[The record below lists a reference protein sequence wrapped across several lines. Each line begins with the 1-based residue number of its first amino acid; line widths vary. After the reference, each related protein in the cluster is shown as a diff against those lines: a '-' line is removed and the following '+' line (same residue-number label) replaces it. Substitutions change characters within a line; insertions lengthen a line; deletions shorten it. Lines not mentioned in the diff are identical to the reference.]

1 MFRWPL
7 LLMWVLAGI
16 GMSIYGLKDESMD
29 SNQIH
34 ILFAPLMAAYG
45 IAMISILWARLGIAQ
60 RIDSLRHAHL
70 IMIVAISAGPMLLS
84 IPQEV
89 QLGIRAE
96 GVGGFPHWP
105 PYYPKAINHT
115 LAENT
120 TAKDVVISDV
130 PWAVAWY
137 ADRICVWLPQNL
149 DQIEKIE
156 SLAIEQH
163 TPVSGILITPY
174 SFNSE
179 GIMSIATPKGSYGEL
194 YPLVFN
200 VWGRM
205 ALAKPF
211 MDTHEAFK
219 PLSRRYQHEHPMIS
233 YGFMTYYSKRPVTQS
248 FD

>member
-1 MFRWPL
+1 M
-7 LLMWVLAGI
+7 
-16 GMSIYGLKDESMD
+16 
-29 SNQIH
+29 
-34 ILFAPLMAAYG
+34 
-45 IAMISILWARLGIAQ
+45 
-60 RIDSLRHAHL
+60 
-70 IMIVAISAGPMLLS
+70 
-84 IPQEV
+84 
-89 QLGIRAE
+89 
-96 GVGGFPHWP
+96 
-105 PYYPKAINHT
+105 
-115 LAENT
+115 
-120 TAKDVVISDV
+120 
-130 PWAVAWY
+130 
-137 ADRICVWLPQNL
+137 CVWLPQNL

-156 SLAIEQH
+156 SLASEQH

-219 PLSRRYQHEHPMIS
+219 PLSRRYQHEHPLIS